1 MRRNIKLKKK
11 TKKEIVLIIIGLIL
25 FFISMLSF
33 IVNACTIQNI
43 PLAWVLLT
51 VIFIS
56 CILFIVGIVLFLI
69 NNKEKIINY
78 LKEII

>member
-1 MRRNIKLKKK
+1 MKKK

-69 NNKEKIINY
+69 NNKEKIKNY

>member
-69 NNKEKIINY
+69 NNKEKIKNY